1 MRNGEERETRD
12 REWEEKMRVHEEQRC
27 LIELEDKRIEI
38 LKEYIKQWREAEE
51 IRSYLVMVQ
60 NKTKLKLHLIETTYQ
75 TGMNGFWLVTT
86 NYWLIVGY
94 KYPIL

>member
-60 NKTKLKLHLIETTYQ
+60 NKTKASSDRDNLSNWYEWVLVSNNQLLV
-75 TGMNGFWLVTT
+75 NSWL
-86 NYWLIVGY
+86 
-94 KYPIL
+94 